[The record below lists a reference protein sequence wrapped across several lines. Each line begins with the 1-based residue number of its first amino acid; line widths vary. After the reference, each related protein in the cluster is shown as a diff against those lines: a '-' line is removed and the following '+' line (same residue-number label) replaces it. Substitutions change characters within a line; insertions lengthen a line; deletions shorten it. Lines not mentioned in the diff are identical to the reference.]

1 MTGSQSSF
9 AEIARLH
16 FGYLISEYGF
26 HADVLAIEPGGVCV
40 QSFTSDAC
48 HLNVRQVGSQV
59 LVDIGPG
66 TGGGA
71 DEQCDLCEIVRVRDA
86 GAGFQ
91 YLFDP
96 DAYTRDTHGYLTR
109 EMARLAGLVRHHC
122 GDMLRGDFRL
132 LADLKVARNQ
142 DLARVFGPHV
152 H

>member
-26 HADVLAIEPGGVCV
+26 HADVLAIEQSGMCV
-40 QSFTSDAC
+40 QGFTSEAC

-59 LVDIGPG
+59 LVDIGPA
-66 TGGGA
+66 TGGDG
-71 DEQCDLCEIVRVRDA
+71 DEQCDLCEIVTLRA
-86 GAGFQ
+86 PGAGFQ
-91 YLFDP
+91 YVFDP
-96 DAYTRDTHGYLTR
+96 DAYTRDPHGYLSR
-109 EMARLAGLVRHHC
+109 EMGRLAGLVRYHC
-122 GDMLRGDFRL
+122 GDMLQGDFRV
-132 LADLKVARNQ
+132 LADLNVARSQ